1 MSRTLSDAK
10 AAKTILLNKCAQAE
24 MFDNYA
30 KAEMNYWYPQVRS
43 DVESAKATYRS
54 LVSDA
59 DSNEQR
65 RTPYLQYCL

>member
-10 AAKTILLNKCAQAE
+10 AAKTILLDKFAKAK
-24 MFDNYA
+24 MSDNYA
-30 KAEMNYWYPQVRS
+30 KAEMNYWYPQVRR
-43 DVESAKATYRS
+43 DGECAKANYRS